1 MYYIYDE
8 KGFKG
13 DFGSLFTVGEFDKV
27 VAEYELPALQNLL
40 DDGYSLD
47 IEAVKR
53 DLTAL
58 DFGFSE
64 LDEVRSDVLDI
75 LENCKGMII
84 LSNGGENPL

>member
-13 DFGSLFTVGEFDKV
+13 DFGSTFTIGEFES
-27 VAEYELPALQNLL
+27 VAEEFSLLALLNFMTE
-40 DDGYSLD
+40 GFSLD

-53 DLTAL
+53 DLTAI
-58 DFGFSE
+58 DFQFNGLE
-64 LDEVRSDVLDI
+64 DIKTEVLSVLDKC
-75 LENCKGMII
+75 EGMII